1 MTSQRAEPPVGGT
14 RAYLQSLLPSLVPSE
29 RRVVQLFVTDP
40 EEVANLSVAE
50 LAQRTETSPATVVR
64 ACKRLGFD
72 GFQHVR
78 QFLLRDLG
86 AAAWGIANG
95 QEEQSGQPGSPE
107 HLVSGI
113 FSRAA
118 SEIRSALG
126 ALGALD
132 YTEFDAAAAAIRSC
146 RRLFIVGNGASLPP
160 AQSIA
165 LRFLSSGRVCEA
177 PADIISQQVAA
188 KLLTPA
194 DVCLAVS
201 DSGMNTF
208 TLRSARLAAE
218 QGATVIA
225 ITSYAKSALAEV
237 STHALVAGAEFH
249 SWNDET
255 VIGNI
260 VQMLLLSALHVAA
273 TSNSPEAAAAH
284 AEVFREVLT
293 MVEDGEAPPTQ

>member
-1 MTSQRAEPPVGGT
+1 MTQQRAEPPVGGT

-29 RRVVQLFVTDP
+29 RRVVQLCVSDP
-40 EEVANLSVAE
+40 EDVAQMSVSE

-72 GFQHVR
+72 GFQHLR
-78 QFLLRDLG
+78 QYLLRDLG
-86 AAAWGIANG
+86 AAEWGTANG
-95 QEEQSGQPGSPE
+95 GEDHSGEPGSAE
-107 HLVSGI
+107 YVVSGI
-113 FSRAA
+113 FNRAA
-118 SEIRSALG
+118 TEIRSALG
-126 ALGALD
+126 ALD
-132 YTEFDAAAAAIRSC
+132 YAEFQAAANAIRSC

-165 LRFLSSGRVCEA
+165 LRFLTSGQVCEA

-208 TLRSARLAAE
+208 TLQSARLAAE
-218 QGATVIA
+218 GGATVIG

-237 STHALVAGAEFH
+237 SRHTLVAGAEFH
-249 SWNDET
+249 AWNDET

-260 VQMLLLSALHVAA
+260 VQMLLLSALHVVA

-284 AEVFREVLT
+284 AEVFRQVLT
-293 MVEDGEAPPTQ
+293 MVEDGDARDTPQ